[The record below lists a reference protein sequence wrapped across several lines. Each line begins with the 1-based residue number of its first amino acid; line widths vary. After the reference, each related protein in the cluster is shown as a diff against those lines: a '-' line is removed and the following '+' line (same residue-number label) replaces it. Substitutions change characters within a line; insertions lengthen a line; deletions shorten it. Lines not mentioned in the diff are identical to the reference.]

1 MCHPVLGD
9 VEFRIFFRWL
19 APSGHAVPLVVEEL
33 VVEELVVEELVVE
46 VVEVG
51 QHHLPVLPH
60 LLPVLPVH
68 LLLHLLPVP
77 QHLTALP
84 VVSSKGYK

>member
-19 APSGHAVPLVVEEL
+19 APSGHAVPL

>member
-33 VVEELVVEELVVE
+33 VVELVVEELVVE